1 MTLEEGYGSADD
13 LLRLY
18 SSSRLVIELR
28 FLEKDLLF
36 LRLVLVNVVLV
47 RVPVLVAEEVLLEVG
62 MVDKSLR
69 GRKLSK
75 TKGSFVRCSMDTLLG
90 AFVGDLLK
98 LLRMHSLE
106 GMLVTSWTPCSLP
119 K

>member
-13 LLRLY
+13 SLRLY

-36 LRLVLVNVVLV
+36 LRLVLGHVVLV
-47 RVPVLVAEEVLLEVG
+47 RVPVIVAEEVLPVV
-62 MVDKSLR
+62 VDKSLR

-75 TKGSFVRCSMDTLLG
+75 TKGSFV
-90 AFVGDLLK
+90 
-98 LLRMHSLE
+98 
-106 GMLVTSWTPCSLP
+106 
-119 K
+119 

>member
-13 LLRLY
+13 ELRLY

-36 LRLVLVNVVLV
+36 LRLVLGNVVLV
-47 RVPVLVAEEVLLEVG
+47 RVPVLVAEEVLVV

-75 TKGSFVRCSMDTLLG
+75 TKGSFV
-90 AFVGDLLK
+90 
-98 LLRMHSLE
+98 
-106 GMLVTSWTPCSLP
+106 
-119 K
+119 

>member
-13 LLRLY
+13 SLRLY

-36 LRLVLVNVVLV
+36 LRLVLVHVVLV
-47 RVPVLVAEEVLLEVG
+47 RAPVLVAEEVLV
-62 MVDKSLR
+62 VDKSLR

-75 TKGSFVRCSMDTLLG
+75 TKGSFV
-90 AFVGDLLK
+90 
-98 LLRMHSLE
+98 
-106 GMLVTSWTPCSLP
+106 
-119 K
+119 

>member
-1 MTLEEGYGSADD
+1 MTLEDGYGSADD
-13 LLRLY
+13 SLRLY

-47 RVPVLVAEEVLLEVG
+47 RVPVLVAEEVG
-62 MVDKSLR
+62 MVDKSLS

-75 TKGSFVRCSMDTLLG
+75 TKGSFV
-90 AFVGDLLK
+90 
-98 LLRMHSLE
+98 
-106 GMLVTSWTPCSLP
+106 
-119 K
+119 

>member
-1 MTLEEGYGSADD
+1 MTLEDGYGSADES
-13 LLRLY
+13 LRLY

-47 RVPVLVAEEVLLEVG
+47 RVPVFVAEEVLVV
-62 MVDKSLR
+62 MVESLR

-75 TKGSFVRCSMDTLLG
+75 TKGSFV
-90 AFVGDLLK
+90 
-98 LLRMHSLE
+98 
-106 GMLVTSWTPCSLP
+106 
-119 K
+119 

>member
-1 MTLEEGYGSADD
+1 MTLEEGCGSADD
-13 LLRLY
+13 ELRLY

-36 LRLVLVNVVLV
+36 LRLVLGNVVLV
-47 RVPVLVAEEVLLEVG
+47 RVPVLVAEEVLVV

-75 TKGSFVRCSMDTLLG
+75 TKGSFV
-90 AFVGDLLK
+90 
-98 LLRMHSLE
+98 
-106 GMLVTSWTPCSLP
+106 
-119 K
+119 